1 MTLRTTFVVGFPGE
15 TEADVDEL
23 VDFIKTIEFDHVGVF
38 TYSHEEGTAAAAM
51 VDDVPA
57 AVKRKRQR
65 RVMQVQQRI
74 VARRQKA
81 RVGQRVRVVVDGPSK
96 EHELVL
102 QGRLPGQ
109 APEVD
114 PVVFFTDCDPTEYPA
129 GTFVDAEVVDAAG
142 LRPHRPASRSRDR
155 VMPEM
160 LEGGM
165 SKSRAFDGQRQ
176 GARVD
181 IPAVR
186 HSGIAGR
193 RCTARLRPIRALPS
207 GPRDRGTVHDW
218 SSGYPSGVGRFAHSL
233 CFRGRRL
240 VDVTTD
246 TRLERVRTVAER
258 VAGSCGLDIFDIQLR
273 RESSGWVLRVVID
286 RPQQRDADGAVVVE
300 TPEQSIGIEDC
311 QRVSTDLSTILD
323 VEDVLDH
330 AYTLEVS
337 SPGLDRPLRHADDYR
352 RFSGRLAKLVVP
364 AGVEGQTHF
373 EGRIAGVEDEA
384 VILQVG
390 RRKERR
396 IPLAAISRA
405 RLEVEF

>member
-1 MTLRTTFVVGFPGE
+1 MPPPTL
-15 TEADVDEL
+15 
-23 VDFIKTIEFDHVGVF
+23 
-38 TYSHEEGTAAAAM
+38 
-51 VDDVPA
+51 
-57 AVKRKRQR
+57 
-65 RVMQVQQRI
+65 
-74 VARRQKA
+74 
-81 RVGQRVRVVVDGPSK
+81 
-96 EHELVL
+96 
-102 QGRLPGQ
+102 
-109 APEVD
+109 
-114 PVVFFTDCDPTEYPA
+114 
-129 GTFVDAEVVDAAG
+129 
-142 LRPHRPASRSRDR
+142 
-155 VMPEM
+155 
-160 LEGGM
+160 
-165 SKSRAFDGQRQ
+165 
-176 GARVD
+176 
-181 IPAVR
+181 
-186 HSGIAGR
+186 
-193 RCTARLRPIRALPS
+193 
-207 GPRDRGTVHDW
+207 RGTVHDW

-233 CFRGRRL
+233 CFRGRCL

-246 TRLERVRTVAER
+246 TRQERVRAVAQR

-286 RPQQRDADGAVVVE
+286 RPLQREADGAVVVE

-352 RFSGRLAKLVVP
+352 RFSGRLVKLVVP
-364 AGVEGQTHF
+364 AGVEGQSHF

-396 IPLAAISRA
+396 IPFAEISRA

>member
-1 MTLRTTFVVGFPGE
+1 M
-15 TEADVDEL
+15 
-23 VDFIKTIEFDHVGVF
+23 
-38 TYSHEEGTAAAAM
+38 
-51 VDDVPA
+51 
-57 AVKRKRQR
+57 
-65 RVMQVQQRI
+65 
-74 VARRQKA
+74 
-81 RVGQRVRVVVDGPSK
+81 
-96 EHELVL
+96 
-102 QGRLPGQ
+102 
-109 APEVD
+109 
-114 PVVFFTDCDPTEYPA
+114 
-129 GTFVDAEVVDAAG
+129 
-142 LRPHRPASRSRDR
+142 
-155 VMPEM
+155 
-160 LEGGM
+160 
-165 SKSRAFDGQRQ
+165 
-176 GARVD
+176 
-181 IPAVR
+181 
-186 HSGIAGR
+186 
-193 RCTARLRPIRALPS
+193 
-207 GPRDRGTVHDW
+207 
-218 SSGYPSGVGRFAHSL
+218 
-233 CFRGRRL
+233 
-240 VDVTTD
+240 TTD

-286 RPQQRDADGAVVVE
+286 RPLQRDAEGVVVAE